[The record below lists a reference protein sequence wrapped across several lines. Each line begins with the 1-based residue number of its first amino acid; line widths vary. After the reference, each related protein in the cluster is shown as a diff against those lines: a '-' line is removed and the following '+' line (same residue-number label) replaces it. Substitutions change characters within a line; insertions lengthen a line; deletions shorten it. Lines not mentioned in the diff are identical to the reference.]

1 MPFSCMGAHRGRWRL
16 AVGYGGETVRK
27 PQWRVTDGHDEF
39 SDSLGGCCKMES
51 LFHIELLGKTCYTM
65 DRRKGA

>member
-1 MPFSCMGAHRGRWRL
+1 MHGSTQREMAFGCRL
-16 AVGYGGETVRK
+16 WGETVRK

-51 LFHIELLGKTCYTM
+51 LFHIELPGKTCYTM